1 MARIRSIKPEFFT
14 SEQVVECST
23 NARLTFIGVWC
34 FCDDGG
40 VHPASA
46 KRIKMEVF
54 PGDSFTEAEVLSFV
68 DELKRQRLIFEFE
81 TQGQICWH
89 VTGWDRHQRIDRPT
103 FKYPRPVVTDST
115 SDRRTD
121 VAASPNPRD
130 GMEWRGKE
138 RKGEESAHKC
148 ADVLPTEFES
158 ESEKKSKRFVVP
170 TIAEVLDYCRERRNT
185 VDAGTFIDHYA
196 SNGWTVGRNP
206 MKDWQAAIRKWE
218 KSEAGPRAT
227 FDIGQSCTA
236 NSKPEVLPLGE
247 SDASRRMKS

>member
-23 NARLTFIGVWC
+23 NARLTFVGVWC

-46 KRIKMEVF
+46 RRIKTEVF
-54 PGDSFTEAEVLSFV
+54 PGDSFTEEVVLSFV

-89 VTGWDRHQRIDRPT
+89 VTGWNRHQRIDRPT

-121 VAASPNPRD
+121 VVISPNARD

-138 RKGEESAHKC
+138 RKGEEKAHEC
-148 ADVLPTEFES
+148 ADVPPTEI
-158 ESEKKSKRFVVP
+158 ESEKKSNRFVAP
-170 TIAEVLDYCRERRNT
+170 TLAEVLDYCRDRRNT
-185 VDAGTFIDHYA
+185 VDAGTFVDHNA
-196 SNGWTVGRNP
+196 SNGW
-206 MKDWQAAIRKWE
+206 KAAIRKWE